1 MRNFIIFIS
10 LLLGVGAVVA
20 QRLMVIQDSE
30 TDEEISA
37 TIPDGLVITNT
48 YQEETGEII
57 ASDTIYA
64 DNDTSNVCDAET
76 IDVESLNEKKPV
88 TQHKWTK
95 YEYVDTCT
103 TRYAVVHDWNGRCG
117 IYDLEKKENI
127 TELEYRALRFSKMM
141 NLDDGSQATV
151 FYGYKGHREGIVSV
165 DPNGEVITIT
175 RPDKELIYSLE
186 SCRTIDKKIS
196 NMSRE
201 LLKKDMKKYGGHYGQ
216 VLVMETQTGNI
227 KAWVALEDEYRNGN
241 ITDAPLYKHQLC
253 SDPQKLLWST
263 MALVESNTS
272 LSDSVDTKCGADSI
286 GDAFIKDHIWPLHG
300 FGKITY
306 LDGFKVHSNIA
317 MARALEKTARGSV
330 KHEWWRV
337 ADCPREMDA
346 LEVAMLYNLVALDG
360 KKAIA
365 PSVNTDSIRI
375 VPTDG
380 YAERDIHV
388 LQMMRQCLKA
398 TLQDGGIGSKW
409 TTKKVDISGDYVSHN
424 NCRPT
429 LYDDN
434 LKDFDQYHFEG
445 GIKTY
450 NQVIFTGYFPSDKPR
465 YTICVSMDRDES
477 PAVGLFISNTV
488 NKLAEYLNKH

>member
-37 TIPDGLVITNT
+37 TVPDGLVITNT

-57 ASDTIYA
+57 ASDTICA
-64 DNDTSNVCDAET
+64 DNDTSIVCDAET
-76 IDVESLNEKKPV
+76 FDAESLNEKKPV

-141 NLDDGSQATV
+141 NLSDGSQATV

-196 NMSRE
+196 KKSRE
-201 LLKKDMKKYGGHYGQ
+201 LLMKDMKKYGGHYGQ

-241 ITDAPLYKHQLC
+241 ISDAPLLMHQLC
-253 SDPQKLLWST
+253 SDPQKLLEAS
-263 MALVESNTS
+263 MALVKSETS
-272 LSDSVDTKCGADSI
+272 LTDSVDTKCGADSI
-286 GDAFIKDHIWPLHG
+286 GDAFIKDHNWQRG
-300 FGKITY
+300 GYGKITY
-306 LDGFKVHSNIA
+306 LDGFKLHSNIA

-330 KHEWWRV
+330 KHAWWRV

-380 YAERDIHV
+380 YAERDILV
-388 LQMMRQCLKA
+388 LHMMRQCLKA